1 MFQTVIFVNIEA
13 KQKGGTITM
22 AEKKEFLMTP
32 EELEQ
37 LKNQIDYL
45 KNEKRREIAERINQ
59 ARGYG
64 DLSENSEYDAAKE
77 EQAENETI
85 LKDLEERLKYAKV
98 ISSDSLD
105 FSTVNVGVTVRIKNL
120 DTKKEVEY
128 TITGTLGANPMQNKI
143 SNESPIAQALIGR
156 RVGETVEAEVPK
168 GIVRM
173 EILDIVKK

>member
-1 MFQTVIFVNIEA
+1 
-13 KQKGGTITM
+13 M

>member
-1 MFQTVIFVNIEA
+1 
-13 KQKGGTITM
+13 M

-128 TITGTLGANPMQNKI
+128 TITGTLGANPMQNRI

>member
-1 MFQTVIFVNIEA
+1 
-13 KQKGGTITM
+13 M

-32 EELEQ
+32 AELEQ
-37 LKNQIDYL
+37 LKDQIDYL
-45 KNEKRREIAERINQ
+45 KNEKRREIADRINQ

-77 EQAENETI
+77 EQAENETL

-105 FSTVNVGVTVRIKNL
+105 FSTVNVGLSVRVKNL
-120 DTKKEVEY
+120 NLDQEVEY

-143 SNESPIAQALIGR
+143 SNESPVAQALLGK
-156 RVGETVEAEVPK
+156 RVGDIVEAEAPK
-168 GIVRM
+168 GVIRM
-173 EILDIVKK
+173 EILEISKK

>member
-1 MFQTVIFVNIEA
+1 
-13 KQKGGTITM
+13 M

-37 LKNQIDYL
+37 LKSQIDYL
-45 KNEKRREIAERINQ
+45 KNEKRREIADRINQ

-77 EQAENETI
+77 EQAENENM
-85 LKDLEERLKYAKV
+85 LKDLEARLKYAKV

-105 FSTVNVGVTVRIKNL
+105 FSTVNVGVTVRVKNL
-120 DTKKEVEY
+120 NLDKEVEY

-143 SNESPIAQALIGR
+143 SNESPIARALIGR
-156 RVGETVEAEVPK
+156 RVGDIVEAEAPK

-173 EILDIVKK
+173 EILEIVKK

>member
-1 MFQTVIFVNIEA
+1 
-13 KQKGGTITM
+13 M

-32 EELEQ
+32 AELEQ
-37 LKNQIDYL
+37 LKDQIDYL
-45 KNEKRREIAERINQ
+45 KNEKRREIADRINQ

-77 EQAENETI
+77 EQAENETL

-105 FSTVNVGVTVRIKNL
+105 FSTVNVGLSVRVKNL
-120 DTKKEVEY
+120 NLDQEVEY

-143 SNESPIAQALIGR
+143 SNESPVAQALLGK
-156 RVGETVEAEVPK
+156 RVGDIVEAEAPK
-168 GIVRM
+168 GIIRM
-173 EILDIVKK
+173 EILEISKK

>member
-1 MFQTVIFVNIEA
+1 
-13 KQKGGTITM
+13 M

-45 KNEKRREIAERINQ
+45 KNEKRREIADRINQ

-77 EQAENETI
+77 EQAENETM

-105 FSTVNVGVTVRIKNL
+105 FSTVNVGVTVRVKNL

-128 TITGTLGANPMQNKI
+128 TITGTLGANPMQNRI

-173 EILDIVKK
+173 KILDIVKK